1 MHIASGNWYSADEPT
16 QYLRGSDE
24 VKTYVKADTMYKVAG
39 ERFHG
44 EVILPGAILLSDP
57 KPYAGDA
64 YRIEI
69 TPLKPFTP
77 DLCSDGERHTVVHM
91 PYGTFKAETGV
102 VMSRPIVVMGDGLT
116 MDAAQLA
123 SYFNADGSHN
133 DKWIDELGEYNI
145 DFGI

>member
-1 MHIASGNWYSADEPT
+1 MHIASGIWYAVAGPT
-16 QYLRGSDE
+16 QYLLGSDE
-24 VKTYVKADTMYKVAG
+24 VKTYAKADTMYKVAG
-39 ERFHG
+39 ERFQG
-44 EVILPGAILLSDP
+44 EVILPGAVLLSDP

-102 VMSRPIVVMGDGLT
+102 VMSSPIVVMGDGLT

-133 DKWIDELGEYNI
+133 DKWNDEVGEDNI
-145 DFGI
+145 DWKI

>member
-1 MHIASGNWYSADEPT
+1 MHIASGNWYVADEPT
-16 QYLRGSDE
+16 QYLLGSDE
-24 VKTYVKADTMYKVAG
+24 VKTYVKADTMYKVSG
-39 ERFHG
+39 ERFQG
-44 EVILPGAILLSDP
+44 EIILPGAVLLSDP

-69 TPLKPFTP
+69 TPLKLFTP
-77 DLCSDGERHTVVHM
+77 DICSDGERHTVVHM

-102 VMSRPIVVMGDGLT
+102 VMLSTIVAMDDGLT

-133 DKWIDELGEYNI
+133 DKWNDELGEYNI
-145 DFGI
+145 DWKI

>member
-1 MHIASGNWYSADEPT
+1 MHIASGNWYAADEPT
-16 QYLRGSDE
+16 QYLLGSDE

-39 ERFHG
+39 ERLQG
-44 EVILPGAILLSDP
+44 DIIIPGAVLLSDP

-69 TPLKPFTP
+69 TPVKPFTP
-77 DLCSDGERHTVVHM
+77 DLCSDGERHTVIHV
-91 PYGTFKAETGV
+91 PYGMFKAETGT
-102 VMSRPIVVMGDGLT
+102 VMSSPIVVMDDGLT

-133 DKWIDELGEYNI
+133 DKWNDELGEYNI
-145 DFGI
+145 DWGI